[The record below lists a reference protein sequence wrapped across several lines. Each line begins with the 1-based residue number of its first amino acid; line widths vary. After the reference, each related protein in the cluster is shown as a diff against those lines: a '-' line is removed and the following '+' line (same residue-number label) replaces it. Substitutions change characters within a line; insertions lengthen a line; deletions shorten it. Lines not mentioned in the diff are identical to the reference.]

1 MKKILTFIRL
11 SLDAVRDT
19 KKIIK
24 YFNLIKLN
32 GYPVALKIFC
42 IRFFF
47 SFENIRNLQKI
58 KKISKKYKSYF
69 FDDSNNILDI
79 DNISKDMDQIGFS
92 ELFNLKKE
100 FTEKIKEYVFSSKN
114 ITVKNQIINKDILLK
129 KNNENLDDYFLRLKK
144 LNISRFTGTIDIR
157 KNSDLKDLLLSEPI
171 LDLARSYLN
180 CKTLSLNVSF
190 FVSNPINISEK
201 EKYQNAQYFHWDND
215 FTKFFKL
222 YIYLTDVDFASG
234 PHVYVPGTHK
244 AKLPQHKLC
253 RLYSDDKINKSYNNI
268 KIFTGKAG
276 SLFFVDSYGIHK
288 GETPIDKSRLMLNV
302 HYGKGKILY
311 SSDDLSLKIN

>member
-1 MKKILTFIRL
+1 MKKLFTFLRL

-32 GYPVALKIFC
+32 GYSIILKIFY

-47 SFENIRNLQKI
+47 SFEHIRNLQKI
-58 KKISKKYKSYF
+58 KKISKKHKLF
-69 FDDSNNILDI
+69 FLDDNNNILDI
-79 DNISKDMDQIGFS
+79 DSISRDLDNIGFS
-92 ELFNLKKE
+92 EVFNLKKE
-100 FTEKIKEYVFSSKN
+100 LVEKIKEYIFSSKN
-114 ITVKNQIINKDILLK
+114 ITVKKQIINKDILLK
-129 KNNENLDDYFLRLKK
+129 NNNENLENYFLRLRK
-144 LNISRFTGTIDIR
+144 LNISRFTGTLDI
-157 KNSDLKDLLLSEPI
+157 KKSSDLKDLLLSEPI

-180 CKTLSLNVSF
+180 CKTLSVNASF
-190 FVSNPINISEK
+190 FVSNSINISEK
-201 EKYQNAQYFHWDND
+201 EKYENAQYFHWDND

-222 YIYLTDVDFASG
+222 YIYLTDVDFGSG
-234 PHVYVPGTHK
+234 PHVYIPGTHK
-244 AKLPQHKLC
+244 VKLPQNKLC
-253 RLYSDDKINKSYNNI
+253 RLYSDENINKNYND
-268 KIFTGKAG
+268 KRIFTGKAG

-302 HYGKGKILY
+302 HYGKGRILY